1 MMRMN
6 RIIAICCA
14 ALLATACVEPL
25 QSFFGP
31 VANKPEEGT
40 PVTLEFSLPPM
51 TKGTMA
57 QNPDITTLHVAV
69 FNQAGVL
76 KQFEEASLTHPAGE
90 VLSGVHA
97 NNPTY
102 RVQINMSA
110 TKRIL
115 HFIADSP
122 VTTFDELVALAGSSG
137 EDAVFN
143 ALKTTDGKAA
153 YWQRVELDK
162 IDAYTYDGSSYT
174 PPGATTPFLSG
185 NPATYED
192 QGQHIKVYSG
202 DFITR
207 DGYKVLDGTG
217 YFQSEYVAGKV
228 ANIPLV
234 RNFAEIKVTDNAAS
248 NFHPVKFALVN
259 VPSAGHVAP
268 FDAKNRVFATA
279 YIDSVLRA
287 NNEVLVH
294 SGVAETG
301 YLGSLADT
309 INTDMPSS
317 FINVADGT
325 AAYMYERPLPNPQ
338 QPSTCILV
346 AGRYDANGDGN
357 YRDEDGALRDDDYLT
372 WFKIEVA
379 DTLGQ
384 YFPIYRGVSYEVKIG
399 KIDGSNGYATAED
412 AFNDYPIGDISDMTS
427 TATLESIND
436 GKGTTLWVQYI
447 DYVATQGEYKTLYYT
462 MYYQRDINA
471 APVDLLDSVKL
482 EVSHQ
487 YPDGSR
493 NAIVDENISVE
504 DGTFTDTPDPTKR
517 WRKATVHLA
526 DVGQSTKY
534 STLTVTGM
542 TRQTEGWRKLSR
554 KVNYEVMTTR
564 QFLSLT
570 ASPLW
575 DEDKDR
581 QTELSIQL
589 PGDLGFSMF
598 PLELMIEARAQN
610 FSSVGHYPVEYG
622 PSLFTDVATDR
633 FYYLVTIDY
642 DNYRQRVEE
651 NGSATYRVS
660 FATTRNGNT
669 TGTASNATT
678 FAVRDKVKSGRTQP
692 YFETKECDV
701 IINDNTFTFSKQ
713 TESVEGSVR
722 RAFFHTRTKDAVNTW
737 TLSCDNEN
745 VHIDPPTGNGDQL
758 ITVTFPER
766 ETGATDTLTYT
777 ITGSMPGA
785 PRTPQL
791 VITHKPKVTLKER
804 TVTINVNSQSFSG
817 QYVYN
822 GIYRHSVYMKL
833 EGGYSRYGNYVALD
847 RTKTCR
853 LLVSAAGLSKIVITW
868 QDNAYRSTESSVFNI
883 YDGTGT
889 TATDERTGWQS
900 YVYTTTWEGN
910 SDAVYLQFGRATGN
924 ENYRITKLEITYL
937 YDEQDNQ
944 N

>member
-1 MMRMN
+1 MRMN

-76 KQFEEASLTHPAGE
+76 KQFEEASLIKPAGE
-90 VLSGVHA
+90 VLSGVHD

-122 VTTFDELVALAGSSG
+122 VKTFDELVALAGTSG
-137 EDAVFN
+137 EDAILN
-143 ALKTTDGKAA
+143 ALKTTGGQAA

-162 IDAYTYDGSSYT
+162 IDAYTYDGTSYA
-174 PPGATTPFLSG
+174 GSAESLNG
-185 NPATYED
+185 NPATYTS
-192 QGQHIKVYSG
+192 QGQTIKVYKG
-202 DFITR
+202 DYIKR
-207 DGYKVLDGTG
+207 DGTKVLDGTG
-217 YFQSEYVAGKV
+217 YFQSDYVAGKV

-234 RNFAEIKVTDNAAS
+234 RNFAEIKVTDNPSS

-287 NNEVLVH
+287 NSEVLVH
-294 SGVAETG
+294 SRVAETG

-309 INTDMPSS
+309 INTNMPTK
-317 FINVADGT
+317 FYNVANGET
-325 AAYMYERPLPNPQ
+325 AGEAAYMYERPLPNTQ

-346 AGRYDANGDGN
+346 AGTYSEADAVKGD
-357 YRDEDGALRDDDYLT
+357 DGYT
-372 WFKIEVA
+372 WFKIEIA
-379 DTLGQ
+379 NPSGQ

-399 KIDGSNGYATAED
+399 KIDGSNGYATAMD
-412 AFNDYPIGDISDMTS
+412 AFNDYPLGDISDMTS

-436 GKGTTLWVQYI
+436 GKGTTLWVEYI
-447 DYVATQGEYKTLYYT
+447 DYVATQEEEKTLYYT
-462 MYYQRDINA
+462 MYYQRDENT
-471 APVDLLDSVKL
+471 APVYLLDSVKL
-482 EVSHQ
+482 EVSHPY
-487 YPDGSR
+487 YPDKSR
-493 NAIVDENISVE
+493 NAILDENISGE
-504 DGTFTDTPDPTKR
+504 DGTFTDTPDPNKQ

-534 STLTVTGM
+534 STLTVSGM
-542 TRQTEGWRKLSR
+542 TRQTEGNRMLSR
-554 KVNYEVMTTR
+554 KVSYEVMATR
-564 QFLSLT
+564 QFLSLE

-589 PGDLGFSMF
+589 PADLGFSMF

-622 PSLFTDVATDR
+622 PSLFTDVTTDR

-722 RAFFHTRTKDAVNTW
+722 RAFFHTRTKDAVSTW
-737 TLSCDNEN
+737 TLSCDNNN
-745 VHIDPPTGNGDQL
+745 VHIDQPTGTGDQL

-804 TVTINVNSQSFSG
+804 KVTINVNSQSFSG

-822 GIYRHSVYMKL
+822 GIYRNSVYMKL
-833 EGGYSRYGNYVALD
+833 DGGYSRYGNYVALD
-847 RTKTCR
+847 RTKTCK
-853 LLVSAAGLSKIVITW
+853 LLVSAADLSRIVVTW
-868 QDNAYRSTESSVFNI
+868 ESYDHRSTSTTVDNI
-883 YDGTGT
+883 YGGT
-889 TATDERTGWQS
+889 TTTGYPNDAS
-900 YVYTTTWEGN
+900 SGSTYTTTWEGN
-910 SDAVYLQFGRATGN
+910 SDAVYLQFGGVTAGN
-924 ENYRITKLEITYL
+924 NYRITKLEITYL
-937 YDEQDNQ
+937 YDERDNQ